1 MVRMDSGRV
10 LGANPTA
17 AEGEVP
23 HRRIDKYARR
33 ATRLLLIVAAVT
45 VALIVLMMFAMG
57 R

>member
-17 AEGEVP
+17 VEGEVP